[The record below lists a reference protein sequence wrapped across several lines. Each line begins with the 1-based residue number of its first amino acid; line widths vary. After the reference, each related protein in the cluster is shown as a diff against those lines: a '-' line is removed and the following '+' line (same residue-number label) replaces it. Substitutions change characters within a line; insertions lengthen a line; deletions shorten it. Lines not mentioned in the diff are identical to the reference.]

1 MAQTAQTTRRPSV
14 ATRTRRTQFL
24 TSGMMDFVIRQ
35 LSHRQTNSFAKLFA
49 NQRIGKLDPKHTD
62 EEKDNKQKDANKA
75 EK

>member
-1 MAQTAQTTRRPSV
+1 M
-14 ATRTRRTQFL
+14 

>member
-1 MAQTAQTTRRPSV
+1 M
-14 ATRTRRTQFL
+14 

-35 LSHRQTNSFAKLFA
+35 LSHKQTNSFAKLFA